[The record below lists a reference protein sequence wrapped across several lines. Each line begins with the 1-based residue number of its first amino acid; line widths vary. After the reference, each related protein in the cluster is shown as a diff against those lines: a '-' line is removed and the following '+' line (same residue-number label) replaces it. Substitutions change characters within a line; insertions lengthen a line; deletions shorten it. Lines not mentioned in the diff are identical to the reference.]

1 MDCLRCDNTICIMYG
16 NAEKSGVQKCFHCEY
31 IKTVQINE
39 ECRRCF
45 DDRDCGFLERVDD

>member
-1 MDCLRCDNTICIMYG
+1 MDCLRCENTACIMYG
-16 NAEKSGVQKCFHCEY
+16 NADKSGVQKCFHCEY